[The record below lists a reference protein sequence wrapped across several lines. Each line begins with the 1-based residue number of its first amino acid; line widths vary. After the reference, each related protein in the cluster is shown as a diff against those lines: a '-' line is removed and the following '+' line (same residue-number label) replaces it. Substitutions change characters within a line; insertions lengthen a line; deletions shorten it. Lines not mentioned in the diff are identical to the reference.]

1 MKLRLDT
8 IRRLMDREHIDTQVK
23 LAALTGLSEA
33 TVSRI
38 LSGFHQG
45 VHDMHVQKL
54 AAVLNC
60 KEGEIVE
67 LEDVA
72 QTDEE
77 RKLLTDFRAASGKAR
92 RMALLALDPSE

>member
-8 IRRLMDREHIDTQVK
+8 IRRLMMREHIETQAK

-38 LSGFHQG
+38 LKGFHQG
-45 VHDMHVQKL
+45 VHKMHVQKL
-54 AAVLNC
+54 AAALRC

-77 RKLLTDFRAASGKAR
+77 RKLLADFRAAPEKSR